1 MFDFYDGGGLDMTC
15 LGMAECDEQGNVNT
29 SRFGGRLN
37 GCGGFINISQNAR
50 AVVYAG
56 TFTAGGL
63 KVAVEDAQLRII
75 QEGRS
80 RKFVKKVE
88 QVTFSGAFALS
99 RSQPVIYVTERC
111 VFQLTPDG
119 LDLIEVAPG
128 IDIDRDILAHMDF
141 TPTITRPIV
150 MDRRIF
156 MDGPMDLLSDLLNL
170 KLSERVS
177 YDAER
182 NILFLNLEGWSVR
195 KKSDIEDLKKVLVD
209 VCKKA
214 GRRVNS
220 VVNHDGFRLAD
231 DLYDEYANLIQY
243 LTEHC
248 YATTTRY
255 TTSTFMRVKMQEAL
269 KKRGLKPHIYERPEE
284 AHAILEQQAA
294 E

>member
-1 MFDFYDGGGLDMTC
+1 
-15 LGMAECDEQGNVNT
+15 
-29 SRFGGRLN
+29 
-37 GCGGFINISQNAR
+37 
-50 AVVYAG
+50 
-56 TFTAGGL
+56 
-63 KVAVEDAQLRII
+63 VAVEDAQLRII

-156 MDGPMDLLSDLLNL
+156 MDGPMDLLSDLLNM

-209 VCKKA
+209 ACKSA

>member
-1 MFDFYDGGGLDMTC
+1 
-15 LGMAECDEQGNVNT
+15 
-29 SRFGGRLN
+29 
-37 GCGGFINISQNAR
+37 
-50 AVVYAG
+50 
-56 TFTAGGL
+56 
-63 KVAVEDAQLRII
+63 
-75 QEGRS
+75 
-80 RKFVKKVE
+80 
-88 QVTFSGAFALS
+88 VTFSGSYAQS
-99 RSQPVIYVTERC
+99 RNQPVIYVTERC

-141 TPTITRPIV
+141 TPTITKPIV

-156 MDGPMDLLSDLLNL
+156 MDAPMDLLSDLLNL
-170 KLSERVS
+170 KLGERVS

-195 KKSDIEDLKKVLVD
+195 KKSDIDDLKKVIVD
-209 VCKKA
+209 ACQAA

-231 DLYDEYANLIQY
+231 DLYDDYANLIGF
-243 LTEHC
+243 LSEHY
-248 YATTTRY
+248 YATTTRH

-269 KKRGLKPHIYERPEE
+269 KRRGLRPHIFERAED
-284 AHAILEQQAA
+284 ANMFLEQQAA